1 MSINFQRE
9 RMSLSDGE
17 ERNRTKELNQH
28 ARCLRG
34 FNFYFRRVNNSPIF
48 ALFDERRKDSRRS
61 FGEATRGQ
69 LQNNFLNEI
78 KTFAFGSA
86 KHQIAFNSIRDSSSA
101 GVVGSL
107 SRRFNEKKIFVEKI
121 EIFSRSSLPPFPL
134 FVSAKKS
141 ICMSQ
146 PSR

>member
-1 MSINFQRE
+1 MSITFQRE
-9 RMSLSDGE
+9 RMSLSEGE

-34 FNFYFRRVNNSPIF
+34 FKFYFRRVNNSPIF
-48 ALFDERRKDSRRS
+48 VLFDERRKGSRRS

-86 KHQIAFNSIRDSSSA
+86 KHQIAFNSIRDRSSA

-107 SRRFNEKKIFVEKI
+107 SRRFNKKIFVEKI
-121 EIFSRSSLPPFPL
+121 EIFSRFSLPLFPL
-134 FVSAKKS
+134 FVSTKKS